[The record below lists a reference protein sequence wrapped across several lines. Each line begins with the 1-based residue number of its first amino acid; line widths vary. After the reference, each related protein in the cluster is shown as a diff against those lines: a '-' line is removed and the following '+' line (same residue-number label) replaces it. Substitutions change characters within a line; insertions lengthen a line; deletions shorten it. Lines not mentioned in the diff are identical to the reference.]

1 MAATQYAANLTRTH
15 WGSDTADL
23 DIHLEAYEGDI
34 EGSFRIESLF
44 RSSGLT
50 NFKTVAG
57 RSNTWRGDRVGGAT
71 VKGRKSGETLDS
83 TRIVNEKLLITVD
96 TTSYIRTPVDY
107 QDDWTAPDFQGEYSA
122 EHGSAHAKAFD
133 QAHVI
138 QLIKAGAWVAPASL
152 AASGAFSDGIS
163 KTMTG
168 YAAAIALGTTA
179 GNQTAADLIVKAHK
193 ETLATFV
200 KRDLGGGLTEFVTLM
215 DPDTFTVLLDHQK
228 LMNVDFQGGSGNGSG
243 QDASANDFAKRR
255 IAYLNGIRVIE
266 TPRFP
271 TAAIAS
277 HFLGPAFNVSAAEA
291 KAKWIVFH
299 PRKTLVTV
307 EAQGMV
313 VRVWDDKDN
322 FANVLDSYTMYTVGL
337 KRGDAVAVGFTD

>member
-1 MAATQYAANLTRTH
+1 MANTPYNATMSRAH
-15 WGSDTADL
+15 WAGSNADL

-34 EGSFRIESLF
+34 EGSFRVESLF

-71 VKGRKSGETLDS
+71 VKGRKAGEALDP

-96 TTSYIRTPVDY
+96 TTSYIRTPIDY
-107 QDDWTAPDFQGEYSA
+107 QDDWTAPDFQAEYSA

-133 QAHVI
+133 QAHLI
-138 QLIKAGAWVAPASL
+138 QLIKAGSWVAPDSL
-152 AASGAFSDGIS
+152 KASGAFFDGIS
-163 KTMTG
+163 TTMTG
-168 YAAAIALGTTA
+168 YAA
-179 GNQTAADLIVKAHK
+179 QTDAELKADLIVKHHK
-193 ETLATFV
+193 DALATFV
-200 KRDLGGGLTEFVTLM
+200 KRDLGGSLAEFVTLIE
-215 DPDTFTVLLDHQK
+215 PDTFNVLLDHKK
-228 LMNVDFQGGSGNGSG
+228 LMNVDFQGGNG
-243 QDASANDFAKRR
+243 DNNFAARR
-255 IAYLNGIRVIE
+255 VGWLNGIRVIE

-271 TAAIAS
+271 TAAIAA
-277 HFLGPAFNVSAAEA
+277 HFLGPAFNVTAAEA
-291 KAKWIVFH
+291 KARVVIFH

-313 VRVWDDKDN
+313 ARVWDDKEN

-337 KRGDAVAVGFTD
+337 KRGDCVAVLSTD

>member
-1 MAATQYAANLTRTH
+1 MADTKYKATMSRGH
-15 WGSDTADL
+15 WAGSAADL

-34 EGSFRIESLF
+34 EGSFRVESLF

-71 VKGRKSGETLDS
+71 VKGRKAGEALDP

-96 TTSYIRTPVDY
+96 TTSYIRTPIDY
-107 QDDWTAPDFQGEYSA
+107 QDDWTAPDFQAEYSA

-133 QAHVI
+133 QAHLI
-138 QLIKAGAWVAPASL
+138 QLIKAGSWVAPTSL
-152 AASGAFSDGIS
+152 KASGAFYDGIL
-163 KTMTG
+163 TEMTG
-168 YAAAIALGTTA
+168 YAA
-179 GNQTAADLIVKAHK
+179 QTDAELKADLIVKHHK
-193 ETLATFV
+193 AALATFV
-200 KRDLGGGLTEFVTLM
+200 KRDLGGSLAEFVTLM
-215 DPDTFTVLLDHQK
+215 EPDAFNVLLDHKK
-228 LMNVDFQGGSGNGSG
+228 LMNVDFQGGNG
-243 QDASANDFAKRR
+243 DNNFAARR
-255 IAYLNGIRVIE
+255 VGWLNGIKVIE

-291 KAKWIVFH
+291 KARMVIFH
-299 PRKTLVTV
+299 PRKTRVTV

-313 VRVWDDKDN
+313 ARVWDDKEN
-322 FANVLDSYTMYTVGL
+322 FANVLDSYCMYTVGL
-337 KRGDAVAVGFTD
+337 KRGDCVAVLSIE

>member
-1 MAATQYAANLTRTH
+1 MANTPYNATMSRPH
-15 WGSDTADL
+15 WSGSNADL

-34 EGSFRIESLF
+34 EGSFRVESLF

-71 VKGRKSGETLDS
+71 VKGRKAGEALDP

-96 TTSYIRTPVDY
+96 TTSYIRTPIDY
-107 QDDWTAPDFQGEYSA
+107 QDDWTAPDFQAEYSA

-133 QAHVI
+133 QAHLI
-138 QLIKAGAWVAPASL
+138 QLIKAGTWAAPASL
-152 AASGAFSDGIS
+152 KASGAFYDGIS
-163 KTMTG
+163 TVMTG
-168 YAAAIALGTTA
+168 YAA
-179 GNQTAADLIVKAHK
+179 QTDAELKADLIVKHHK
-193 ETLATFV
+193 NALATFV
-200 KRDLGGGLTEFVTLM
+200 KRDLGGSLAEFVTLIE
-215 DPDTFTVLLDHQK
+215 PDTFNVLLDHKK
-228 LMNVDFQGGSGNGSG
+228 LMNVDFQGGNG
-243 QDASANDFAKRR
+243 DNDFAARR
-255 IAYLNGIRVIE
+255 VGWLNGIRVIE

-271 TAAIAS
+271 TAAIAA

-291 KAKWIVFH
+291 KARVVIFH

-313 VRVWDDKDN
+313 ARVWDDKEN
-322 FANVLDSYTMYTVGL
+322 FANVLDSYCMYTVGL
-337 KRGDAVAVGFTD
+337 KRGDCVAVLSIE